1 MHKFGRLAL
10 AVAAATT
17 FAVASTAQA
26 AYPEKP
32 ITLLVGFAAGGNI
45 DTLARTLQP
54 QLEKRL
60 GAKIV
65 VQNMPGAGS
74 SVAYQHLSEQKGDGY
89 IAAVNSAPSLLAPMQ
104 AGKRRYNVDS
114 FTYIASLTDEPYTL
128 FVNNKN
134 PKTMKFQTI
143 KDFIEAAKAKPG
155 GILIGGAAIGSAPHI
170 ASIEITRVTG
180 AKFTWVPFK
189 GSSLAVAALEGG
201 HVDAVISSVSMG
213 VKLHKEGRASTI
225 GMMQANRW
233 DKAPEIPTFTESGYE
248 VYRASHRGVM
258 MPAGVPAEIVA
269 KWDAAIADIHKDPAF
284 LEAAAKRSMILS
296 YIGHEEYTKY
306 IKGQYGVYAAL
317 WKADP
322 WLK

>member
-1 MHKFGRLAL
+1 MHKLGRLAL
-10 AVAAATT
+10 AVAAVST
-17 FAVASTAQA
+17 FAIGGVQA

-32 ITLLVGFAAGGNI
+32 ITLLVGFSAGGNI

-54 QLEKRL
+54 HLEKRL

-74 SVAYQHLSEQKGDGY
+74 SVMYQHLSEQPADGY
-89 IAAVNSAPSLLAPMQ
+89 TAAVNSAPSLLAPLQ

-134 PKTMKFQTI
+134 PKTKKFMTI
-143 KDFIEAAKAKPG
+143 KDFIEEAKANPG
-155 GILIGGAAIGSAPHI
+155 KVLIGGAAIGSAPHI
-170 ASIEITRVTG
+170 ASIEVTRVTG

-189 GSSLAVAALEGG
+189 GSANAVAALEGG

-213 VKLHKEGRASTI
+213 VKLHKEGRASTL
-225 GMMQANRW
+225 GMMQGKRW
-233 DKAPEIPTFTESGYE
+233 EKAPDIPTFTESGYE

-258 MPAGVPAEIVA
+258 MPAGVPADIVA
-269 KWDAAIADIHKDPAF
+269 KWDKAIADTHKDPEF
-284 LEAAAKRSMILS
+284 LAAAEKRSMILS
-296 YIGHEEYTKY
+296 YIGAAEYDKY
-306 IKGQYGVYAAL
+306 IRGQNDVYAAM

-322 WLK
+322 WLKK